1 MRNNCKST
9 VTFRLTGCLSSE
21 FQCGSGECIS
31 LSSRCN
37 RRVECHDG
45 SDEDGCREYP
55 IVTSFVRIY
64 IATGNVDEIKLLLKC
79 PVH

>member
-1 MRNNCKST
+1 MNYCEST
-9 VTFRLTGCLSSE
+9 VTFHLTGCSSSE

-45 SDEDGCREYP
+45 SDEEGCCEYP
-55 IVTSFVRIY
+55 VINLFRSTY
-64 IATGNVDEIKLLLKC
+64 IAIGNFGEIKLLLKC
-79 PVH
+79 SIN